1 MSAITAK
8 ASRKMKKYAVLT
20 REPRCF
26 LGSFDFSWEQ
36 RKLGDIAS
44 DMVAGGDIDKD
55 LILAEGQYPVIANA
69 LTGDGIV
76 GYYDK
81 EYRVNAPAV
90 TVTGRGD
97 VGHAKARLVN
107 FTPVV
112 RLLSV
117 KSEHDVFFL
126 ENAINTLKIVIESTG
141 VPQLTVPQ
149 LAKYEVAFPR
159 QLDEEEHIGAFFK
172 QLDHLITL
180 HQRKCVFLFG
190 FFQAFIS
197 MIFTASTFS
206 WEQRKLGDIAD
217 IVGGGTPSTG
227 NQSYWD
233 GDIDWYAPAEIAD
246 QIYASSSQK
255 KITGL
260 GYENSSAKM
269 LPPGTVLFTSR
280 AGIGKTA
287 ILTRK
292 GCTNQGFQS
301 IVPHRGELDSYF
313 IFSRTEELKRYG
325 ELVGAGST
333 FVEVS
338 GKQMAVMELMM
349 PPTMREQQTIGG
361 FFQQLDNLI
370 TLHQRECIS
379 FTARAGRLILTAN
392 KKRNTSSW
400 EQRKLGDIADIVGG
414 GTPSTGNQSYWDGDI
429 DWYAPAEIADQI
441 YASSSQKKITGLGYE
456 NSSAKMLPPG
466 TVLFTSR
473 AGIGKTAILT
483 RKGCT
488 NQGFQSIVP
497 HRGELDSYFIFS
509 RTEELKRYGELVG
522 AGSTFVEVSGKQM
535 AVMELMMPPTM
546 REQQTIGGFF
556 QQLDNLIT
564 LHQRKPFIMK
574 WRTSDANRNQ
584 TNRLVL

>member
-36 RKLGDIAS
+36 RKLGEIGS
-44 DMVAGGDIDKD
+44 VSMCRRIFKEQTSETGDIPFYKIGTFGADPDAFISRELFEEYKSKYPYPQKGD
-55 LILAEGQYPVIANA
+55 ILISASGSIGRTVEFAGNNEYFQDSNIVWLNHDERLSNPFLKCFYSVVKWAGIEGSTIKRLYNDNILNTVICM
-69 LTGDGIV
+69 
-76 GYYDK
+76 
-81 EYRVNAPAV
+81 P
-90 TVTGRGD
+90 
-97 VGHAKARLVN
+97 
-107 FTPVV
+107 
-112 RLLSV
+112 SV
-117 KSEHDVFFL
+117 PEQKRIGLFF
-126 ENAINTLKIVIESTG
+126 EN
-141 VPQLTVPQ
+141 
-149 LAKYEVAFPR
+149 
-159 QLDEEEHIGAFFK
+159 LDN
-172 QLDHLITL
+172 LITL

-246 QIYASSSQK
+246 QIYANSSQK

-361 FFQQLDNLI
+361 FFQQLD
-370 TLHQRECIS
+370 H
-379 FTARAGRLILTAN
+379 
-392 KKRNTSSW
+392 
-400 EQRKLGDIADIVGG
+400 
-414 GTPSTGNQSYWDGDI
+414 
-429 DWYAPAEIADQI
+429 
-441 YASSSQKKITGLGYE
+441 
-456 NSSAKMLPPG
+456 
-466 TVLFTSR
+466 
-473 AGIGKTAILT
+473 
-483 RKGCT
+483 
-488 NQGFQSIVP
+488 
-497 HRGELDSYFIFS
+497 
-509 RTEELKRYGELVG
+509 
-522 AGSTFVEVSGKQM
+522 
-535 AVMELMMPPTM
+535 
-546 REQQTIGGFF
+546 
-556 QQLDNLIT
+556 LIT
-564 LHQRKPFIMK
+564 LHQRKPFLMK